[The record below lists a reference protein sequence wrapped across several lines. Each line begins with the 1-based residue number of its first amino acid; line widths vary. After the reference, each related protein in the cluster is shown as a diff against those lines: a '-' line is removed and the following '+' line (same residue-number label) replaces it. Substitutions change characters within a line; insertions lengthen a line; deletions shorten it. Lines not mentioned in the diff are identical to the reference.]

1 MRPRASLLWPAK
13 QAVHFVDSG
22 LLGLQ
27 SARLGLFLPSRHPD
41 CYDMHSGMHQMLKSA
56 SVVVTILASSWLAGC
71 AARSTA
77 QIPAIPSASA
87 STPAA
92 TSSSS
97 SAEKTAGKP
106 AQNGAAGST
115 ESKAAKTPD
124 EQRETLDGDLQTSLA
139 KFDAMLLKEQ
149 QEVAAKRAEHG
160 GGAGG
165 AGGGAGGEGDGSGSS
180 AGGTASAGGS
190 TKSTSDARAEKG
202 RQDRNG
208 SKDKATGSSKS
219 DRAGGGRDVA
229 TAPEGTTAQDQGDA
243 SRVPADVG
251 DGRNDDVVA
260 RQIREAAMAEEDPK
274 IRERLWDEYRRYKR
288 GES

>member
-1 MRPRASLLWPAK
+1 MRR
-13 QAVHFVDSG
+13 
-22 LLGLQ
+22 
-27 SARLGLFLPSRHPD
+27 
-41 CYDMHSGMHQMLKSA
+41 SA

-87 STPAA
+87 STAA
-92 TSSSS
+92 TTSSSS

-115 ESKAAKTPD
+115 EAKTPD

-190 TKSTSDARAEKG
+190 TKSTSDARAENG
-202 RQDRNG
+202 RGGQDRNG

-219 DRAGGGRDVA
+219 D
-229 TAPEGTTAQDQGDA
+229 PAQEQGDA

>member
-1 MRPRASLLWPAK
+1 MRR
-13 QAVHFVDSG
+13 
-22 LLGLQ
+22 
-27 SARLGLFLPSRHPD
+27 
-41 CYDMHSGMHQMLKSA
+41 SA
-56 SVVVTILASSWLAGC
+56 SVVVTILAFSWLAGC

-87 STPAA
+87 
-92 TSSSS
+92 
-97 SAEKTAGKP
+97 
-106 AQNGAAGST
+106 GST
-115 ESKAAKTPD
+115 ESKAAIPSDAAASPGTPPGTPRSTGDRAGAKTPD
-124 EQRETLDGDLQTSLA
+124 EQRETLDADLQTSLA

-165 AGGGAGGEGDGSGSS
+165 AGGGGGGEGDGSGSS

-190 TKSTSDARAEKG
+190 TKSTEGAESG
-202 RQDRNG
+202 RGGQDRNG

-229 TAPEGTTAQDQGDA
+229 TAPEGTPAQEQGDA

-260 RQIREAAMAEEDPK
+260 RQIREAAMAEEDPR